1 MQATFKDTNNTTL
14 KDYTINQS
22 LQVIFKTNLSSLY
35 DKNMKLYNRLWTR
48 KKNKKKNKRK
58 NRRKMVIDRK

>member
-48 KKNKKKNKRK
+48 KKNKKK
-58 NRRKMVIDRK
+58 